1 MRFLRLT
8 LGIFFILGL
17 LATTTQAQNVKRVLL
32 AVNADNPDYANARN
46 TFREGLEAEG
56 SKAGLDV
63 KFTVL
68 DTKGDKDAFMAK
80 LKELEPTIDLIFV
93 PGTPNAMAVKQAGIT
108 KPVIFTA
115 IANPVGA
122 KLVNSLDAPGTNFT
136 GGHCAVPEDKQLR
149 ALLMVLPK
157 VKKIGILYNPDDPA
171 PASQAKKWKDA
182 IAAQGLEA
190 VDFSIP
196 ATTKSADELA
206 EATKPMVGKV
216 DVIVT
221 TADAKVSPYGA
232 GMITVA
238 NENKIPTYV
247 SLGQLVNKGA
257 LVSLGYNFVEGAKL
271 NVTQAIQI
279 LSGRSPA
286 DIAVTTFPEY
296 RLVVNSKTAKAIGVE
311 IPLKALKM
319 ASEVVQ

>member
-1 MRFLRLT
+1 ML
-8 LGIFFILGL
+8 FILGFV
-17 LATTTQAQNVKRVLL
+17 ATGLQAQKVKKVLL
-32 AVNADNPDYANARN
+32 AVNADNPDYGNARN
-46 TFREGLEAEG
+46 TFREGLETEG
-56 SKAGLDV
+56 RKAGLDV

-80 LKELEPTIDLIFV
+80 LKEMEPTIDLIFV

-182 IAAQGLEA
+182 IAAQVLEA

-221 TADAKVSPYGA
+221 TQDAKVSPYGE
-232 GMITVA
+232 GMTRIA
-238 NENKIPTYV
+238 NENKVPTYV

-279 LSGRSPA
+279 LNGRSPA

>member
-32 AVNADNPDYANARN
+32 AVIADNPDYANARN
-46 TFREGLEAEG
+46 TFREGLDAEG
-56 SKAGLDV
+56 RKMGLDIQ
-63 KFTVL
+63 FTAL

-80 LKELEPTIDLIFV
+80 LKEMEPTIDLIFV

-115 IANPVGA
+115 IANPIGA
-122 KLVNSLDAPGTNFT
+122 KLVNNLDAPGTNFT

-157 VKKIGILYNPDDPA
+157 VKKIGILYNPEDPA
-171 PASQAKKWKDA
+171 PATQAKKWKDA

-221 TADAKVSPYGA
+221 TADAKVSPYGE
-232 GMITVA
+232 GMIRIA

-247 SLGQLVNKGA
+247 SLGQLANKGA

>member
-1 MRFLRLT
+1 
-8 LGIFFILGL
+8 
-17 LATTTQAQNVKRVLL
+17 
-32 AVNADNPDYANARN
+32 
-46 TFREGLEAEG
+46 
-56 SKAGLDV
+56 
-63 KFTVL
+63 
-68 DTKGDKDAFMAK
+68 
-80 LKELEPTIDLIFV
+80 
-93 PGTPNAMAVKQAGIT
+93 MAVKQAGIT

-157 VKKIGILYNPDDPA
+157 VKKIGILYNPEDPA
-171 PASQAKKWKDA
+171 PASQAKAWKNA
-182 IAAQGLEA
+182 IIAQGLEA
-190 VDFSIP
+190 IEFLIP
-196 ATTKSADELA
+196 ATIKSADELA

-221 TADAKVSPYGA
+221 TADAKVSPYGD
-232 GMITVA
+232 GMIKVA
-238 NENKIPTYV
+238 NDNNIPTYV

-257 LVSLGYNFVEGAKL
+257 LVSLGYNFVEGARL
-271 NVTQAIQI
+271 NVTQAFQI
-279 LSGRSPA
+279 LNGRNPA

>member
-1 MRFLRLT
+1 MKHLRLIFWT
-8 LGIFFILGL
+8 LLILGFI
-17 LATTTQAQNVKRVLL
+17 TTGLQAQTVKNVLL
-32 AVNADNPDYANARN
+32 AVNADNPDYANARGAFKN
-46 TFREGLEAEG
+46 TLEAEG
-56 SKAGLDV
+56 AKAGLAI

-68 DTKGDKDAFMAK
+68 DTKGDRAAFLAR

-93 PGTPNAMAVKQAGIT
+93 PGTPNAMAVKEAGIT

-115 IANPVGA
+115 LANPVGA

-157 VKKIGILYNPDDPA
+157 VKKIGILYNPEDPA

-190 VDFSIP
+190 IDFSIP

-206 EATKPMVGKV
+206 EATKPIVGKV
-216 DVIVT
+216 DVVVT
-221 TADAKVSPYGA
+221 TADAKVSPCGE
-232 GMITVA
+232 GMIRIA

-271 NVTQAIQI
+271 NATQAVQI
-279 LSGRSPA
+279 LNGKNPA
-286 DIAVTTFPEY
+286 GVAVTTFPEY
-296 RLVVNSKTAKAIGVE
+296 RLVVNTKTAKAIGVE